1 MHFFEHIFVYDNTF
15 CFFCRFS
22 IKPSLARVFEDG
34 HLAEILLLSN
44 NIKNFG
50 IVLFV
55 LGDLD
60 FALKLKSL
68 TEKII

>member
-1 MHFFEHIFVYDNTF
+1 
-15 CFFCRFS
+15 
-22 IKPSLARVFEDG
+22 LARLVEDG

-44 NIKNFG
+44 NSKNFG
-50 IVLFV
+50 LVLFV

-60 FALKLKSL
+60 FALKLKPL